1 LCDGSQRY
9 DLSSRL
15 LFLPPQTSFFPP
27 LVILVRYIPII
38 MATTGKLITDTHLYL
53 IFTNANGKI
62 VSRVMETS
70 LRCNSMY
77 HSFMWAGEER

>member
-1 LCDGSQRY
+1 
-9 DLSSRL
+9 
-15 LFLPPQTSFFPP
+15 
-27 LVILVRYIPII
+27 